1 MKDFIFII
9 GPSGVGKTTLAK
21 SLYNH
26 YKGVYFEQNMI
37 PLFKIPDGVDEGKYE
52 EEIMWES
59 SIRILKYFYEK
70 GFKNIIAL
78 DFNDLRTKE
87 LPTIFKGTNFITLKL
102 ISSDYEQNKNQMIS
116 RGENGLI
123 DLKLLEVSTNKIMNR
138 KLLPNEVLID
148 IAGKTK
154 EDVVNEAINLID
166 TYISKLDYNYIE
178 PDKNQFYSW
187 VQSDG
192 LSNDINEK

>member
-37 PLFKIPDGVDEGKYE
+37 PEFGIPDGVDEGKYE

-59 SIRILKYFYEK
+59 SIQLLKYFHEK
-70 GFKNIIAL
+70 GIKNIIAL
-78 DFNDLRTKE
+78 DFNDLRTRE
-87 LPTIFKGTNFITLKL
+87 LPKLFKGTNFITLKL
-102 ISSDYEQNKNQMIS
+102 ISSDYEQNKKQMIS

-123 DLKLLEVSTNKIMNR
+123 DLKLLEASTKKIMKR
-138 KLLPNEVLID
+138 DLLPNEVLLD
-148 IAGKTK
+148 VAGKSK
-154 EDVVNEAINLID
+154 EEVLTEAINLID
-166 TYISKLDYNYIE
+166 NYKSKLKYDYIE
-178 PDKNQFYSW
+178 PAKEQFYSW

-192 LSNDINEK
+192 LR